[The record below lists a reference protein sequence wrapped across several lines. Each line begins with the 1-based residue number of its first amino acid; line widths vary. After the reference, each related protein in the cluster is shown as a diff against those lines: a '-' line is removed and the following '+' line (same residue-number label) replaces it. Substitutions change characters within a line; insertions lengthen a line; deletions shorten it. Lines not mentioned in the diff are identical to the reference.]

1 VTPKEPRFPS
11 RAVIV
16 REYEMTRYYRA
27 VLRASIAIWMTAAIT
42 HAQEQ
47 TSARAIGP
55 ASSTQ
60 TQQRSTRDV
69 ILHEGGILRGRFVDD
84 GGAPIDGA
92 RLVVRQRDRVAAV
105 MITDAKGEFTAE
117 NVSRGVF
124 RIESPTAS
132 GDYRLWQQD
141 EAPPSARPVA
151 LVVSQSPTLRG
162 QYRYR
167 NMDLLT
173 LGLGA
178 GGVTLGVLAL
188 DKADDAE
195 ARANRLQT
203 VVDQLAP
210 ASP

>member
-1 VTPKEPRFPS
+1 
-11 RAVIV
+11 
-16 REYEMTRYYRA
+16 MTRYDRF
-27 VLRASIAIWMTAAIT
+27 VLLALAGWLAAATAQ
-42 HAQEQ
+42 AQEQ
-47 TSARAIGP
+47 TSTRPI
-55 ASSTQ
+55 ASATEAE

-69 ILHEGGILRGRFVDD
+69 VLQEGGILRGRFVDD

-92 RLVVRQRDRVAAV
+92 RLVVRQKDQIAAV
-105 MITDAKGEFTAE
+105 MITDANGEFAAE
-117 NVSRGVF
+117 NLSKGVY

-132 GDYRLWQQD
+132 GDYRLWRAD
-141 EAPPSARPVA
+141 DAPPSARPVA
-151 LVVSQSPTLRG
+151 LVVSQNPTLRG

-195 ARANRLQT
+195 ARANRMQT
-203 VVDQLAP
+203 VIDELSLV
-210 ASP
+210 SP